1 MTGPVIRRGAR
12 PIYSQRGEGMT
23 DLGVQGCSQH
33 HVIYPRTSRQDLQ
46 NGIPLIARG
55 EGVRVYDQNGKAYLD
70 LVSGWTRPVHIGYGR
85 KEMAQA
91 VADQILAMPYYTP
104 MQFGNPRAVELA
116 AELARLAP
124 APIRNFLFVSSGSEA
139 VESALK
145 LAKHYHH
152 YRGERTRFKVISRRG
167 AFHGVTGGALRV
179 LGTVLPIRQMME
191 PLPPGTIFAESPYC
205 YRCPLHLTYPACD
218 LACARDVE
226 RLIHFEDPS
235 QVMAFIGE
243 PIQQA
248 FGACAPPP
256 EYWSIIREICDRY
269 GILLIVDEVICGF
282 GRTGTWFASEHFDLR
297 ADLMTMAKGI
307 SSGYVP
313 MGAVG
318 AADAVVQP
326 VELFANL
333 QTYMNH
339 PVACAASLANI
350 AILEREGLVER
361 SRQMGAYFLG
371 RLRELERHAIV
382 GEARGRGLWAAL
394 ELTTNK
400 ATHAPFP
407 PASLARIVER
417 SRDKG
422 MIIKAMNMALEFA
435 PPLIIGTADLDEAV
449 RILDEC
455 LSDEE
460 RTMGV

>member
-1 MTGPVIRRGAR
+1 MAG
-12 PIYSQRGEGMT
+12 S
-23 DLGVQGCSQH
+23 GVRGCSQDR
-33 HVIYPRTSRQDLQ
+33 VIYPRTSKADLEK
-46 NGIPLIARG
+46 GIPIITRA
-55 EGVRVYDQNGKAYLD
+55 EGVRLFDQAGKAYLD

-91 VADQILAMPYYTP
+91 VAEQILEMPYYTP

-116 AELARLAP
+116 AVLATLAP
-124 APIRNFLFVSSGSEA
+124 PPISSFLFVSSGSEA

-152 YRGERTRFKVISRRG
+152 YRGERARFKVVTRRG

-191 PLPPGTIFAESPYC
+191 PLAPGTIFAESPYC

-226 RLIHFEDPS
+226 RLIQFEDPS

-248 FGACAPPP
+248 FGVCAPPP
-256 EYWSIIREICDRY
+256 EYWPLIREICDRH
-269 GILLIVDEVICGF
+269 GVLLIVDEVICGF
-282 GRTGTWFASEHFDLR
+282 GRTGKWFACEHFGIRPDLV
-297 ADLMTMAKGI
+297 TMAKGI

-318 AADAVVQP
+318 ATDAVVEP
-326 VELFANL
+326 IEHFANL

-350 AILEREGLVER
+350 AILQRERLIER
-361 SRQMGAYFLG
+361 SRDTGEYFLG
-371 RLRELERHAIV
+371 RLKELERHPIV
-382 GEARGRGLWAAL
+382 GEARGAGLWAAL

-400 ATHAPFP
+400 STRAPFP
-407 PASLARIVER
+407 PTSLSRIVDRARE
-417 SRDKG
+417 KG
-422 MIIKAMNMALEFA
+422 LIIKAMNTALEFA
-435 PPLIIGTADLDEAV
+435 PPLVIGKADIDEAV
-449 RILDEC
+449 RTLDGC
-455 LSDEE
+455 LSDEVKALG
-460 RTMGV
+460 M

>member
-1 MTGPVIRRGAR
+1 MEPDGT
-12 PIYSQRGEGMT
+12 
-23 DLGVQGCSQH
+23 GCSQN
-33 HVIYPRTSRQDLQ
+33 HVIYPRTSREDLRK
-46 NGIPLIARG
+46 GIPIITRA
-55 EGVRVYDQNGKAYLD
+55 EGVRVFDEGGRVYLD
-70 LVSGWTRPVHIGYGR
+70 FVSGWTRPVHIGYGR
-85 KEMAQA
+85 KEIAEA
-91 VADQILAMPYYTP
+91 VAGQILAMPYYTP

-116 AELARLAP
+116 AVLADLAP
-124 APIRNFLFVSSGSEA
+124 QPIANFLFVSSGSEA

-152 YRGERTRFKVISRRG
+152 YRGERARFKVISRRG

-191 PLPPGTIFAESPYC
+191 PLAPGTIFAESPYC
-205 YRCPLHLTYPACD
+205 YRCPLHLTYPACE

-226 RLIHFEDPS
+226 RLIQFEDPS

-248 FGACAPPP
+248 FGVCSPPP
-256 EYWSIIREICDRY
+256 EYWPIIRELCDRY

-282 GRTGTWFASEHFDLR
+282 GRTGRWFASEHFSLR
-297 ADLMTMAKGI
+297 PDLMTMAKGI

-318 AADAVVQP
+318 VSDAVVRP

-350 AILEREGLVER
+350 AILKEERLIER
-361 SRQMGAYFLG
+361 SRGMGEYFLG
-371 RLRELERHAIV
+371 RLKELERHAIV
-382 GEARGRGLWAAL
+382 GEARGVGLWAAL
-394 ELTTNK
+394 ELTTDK

-407 PASLARIVER
+407 QASLTRLVDRAREQGLIV
-417 SRDKG
+417 
-422 MIIKAMNMALEFA
+422 KAMNMALEFA
-435 PPLIIGTADLDEAV
+435 PPLVIDRADIDEAV
-449 RILDEC
+449 RVLDRC
-455 LSDEE
+455 VSDEA
-460 RTMGV
+460 RAMGV

>member
-1 MTGPVIRRGAR
+1 MAD
-12 PIYSQRGEGMT
+12 S
-23 DLGVQGCSQH
+23 GVRGCSQSG
-33 HVIYPRTSRQDLQ
+33 VIYPRTSRADLEK
-46 NGIPLIARG
+46 GIPIITRAD
-55 EGVRVYDQNGKAYLD
+55 GVRVFDQNGNAYLD

-91 VADQILAMPYYTP
+91 VADQILEMPYYTP

-116 AELARLAP
+116 AVLATLAP
-124 APIRNFLFVSSGSEA
+124 PPINNFLFVSSGSEA

-152 YRGERTRFKVISRRG
+152 YRGERARFKVVSRRG

-205 YRCPLHLTYPACD
+205 YRCPLHLAYPACD

-226 RLIHFEDPS
+226 RLIQFEDPS
-235 QVMAFIGE
+235 QVIAFIGE

-248 FGACAPPP
+248 FGVCAPPR
-256 EYWSIIREICDRY
+256 EYWPIIREICDRY

-282 GRTGTWFASEHFDLR
+282 GRTGTWFASQHFGIR
-297 ADLMTMAKGI
+297 PDLMTMAKGI

-313 MGAVG
+313 MGALG
-318 AADAVVQP
+318 ATDAVVQP
-326 VELFANL
+326 VEHFANL

-339 PVACAASLANI
+339 PVACAASLTNI
-350 AILEREGLVER
+350 EILKREGLIER
-361 SRQMGAYFLG
+361 SREMGAYFLG
-371 RLRELERHAIV
+371 RLRELERHPIV
-382 GEARGRGLWAAL
+382 GEARGAGLWAAL

-400 ATHAPFP
+400 TTHAPFP
-407 PASLARIVER
+407 QTSLTRIVDRARE
-417 SRDKG
+417 KG

-435 PPLIIGTADLDEAV
+435 PPLVIGKTDIDEAV
-449 RILDEC
+449 RILDGC
-455 LSDEE
+455 LSEE
-460 RTMGV
+460 KKALGL

>member
-1 MTGPVIRRGAR
+1 MAGTGVRGC
-12 PIYSQRGEGMT
+12 SQRG
-23 DLGVQGCSQH
+23 
-33 HVIYPRTSRQDLQ
+33 VIYPRTSRTDLEK
-46 NGIPLIARG
+46 GIPIITRA
-55 EGVRVYDQNGKAYLD
+55 EGVRIFDQDGKAYLD

-85 KEMAQA
+85 KELAQA
-91 VADQILAMPYYTP
+91 VADQILEMPYYTP

-116 AELARLAP
+116 AVLATLAP
-124 APIRNFLFVSSGSEA
+124 PPISSFLFVSSGSEA

-152 YRGERTRFKVISRRG
+152 YRGERARFKVVTRRG

-191 PLPPGTIFAESPYC
+191 PLAPGTIFAESPYC

-226 RLIHFEDPS
+226 RLIQFEDPS

-248 FGACAPPP
+248 FGVCAPPP
-256 EYWSIIREICDRY
+256 EYWPLIREICDRH
-269 GILLIVDEVICGF
+269 GVLLIVDEVICGF
-282 GRTGTWFASEHFDLR
+282 GRTGKWFASEHFNIRPDLV
-297 ADLMTMAKGI
+297 TMAKGI

-318 AADAVVQP
+318 ATDAVVEP
-326 VELFANL
+326 IEHFANL

-350 AILEREGLVER
+350 AILQRERLIER
-361 SRQMGAYFLG
+361 SREMGEYFLG
-371 RLRELERHAIV
+371 RLRELERHPIV
-382 GEARGRGLWAAL
+382 GETRGAGLWAAL

-400 ATHAPFP
+400 STRAPFP
-407 PASLARIVER
+407 PTSLSRIVDRARE
-417 SRDKG
+417 KG
-422 MIIKAMNMALEFA
+422 LIIKAMNMALEFA
-435 PPLIIGTADLDEAV
+435 PPLVIGKADIDEAV
-449 RILDEC
+449 RTLDDC
-455 LSDEE
+455 LSGEVKAL
-460 RTMGV
+460 GL